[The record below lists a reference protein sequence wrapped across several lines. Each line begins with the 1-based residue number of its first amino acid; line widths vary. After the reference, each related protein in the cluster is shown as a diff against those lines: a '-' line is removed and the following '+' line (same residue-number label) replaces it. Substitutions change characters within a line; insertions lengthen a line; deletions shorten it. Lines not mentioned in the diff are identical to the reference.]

1 MWNNI
6 FMESKDIKDKL
17 KDIELDKPVLKP
29 VIQRSLGYQAPESKT
44 RAAKKH
50 IKNKTIRINKHI

>member
-17 KDIELDKPVLKP
+17 KDIELDKPQKP
-29 VIQRSLGYQAPESKT
+29 VIQRSLGYQAP
-44 RAAKKH
+44 KKH